1 LRTFFENRTSAY
13 GRLQPFDL
21 LDFKKV
27 EGPLLMKVVIQ
38 NLAPETPLA
47 NDR

>member
-1 LRTFFENRTSAY
+1 VARNGSAS

-27 EGPLLMKVVIQ
+27 EGPPLMKAVIQ
-38 NLAPETPLA
+38 SQASETPLA